1 MWGFKEI
8 EQECGD
14 LTGTHQI
21 LPWNSTSVKFK
32 FHFNARPG
40 LKLLLCFARKVG
52 TRPKSSIIL
61 MTWQPFFTLHSKT
74 RSRYHSSSLLH
85 TIYHSLWLV
94 HMYNVYHS
102 TSNIMTPGIL
112 TIIDDLIVKRPLE
125 AWIRKLCEV
134 YYFSISYRLDFV

>member
-1 MWGFKEI
+1 M
-8 EQECGD
+8 
-14 LTGTHQI
+14 
-21 LPWNSTSVKFK
+21 KFK

-74 RSRYHSSSLLH
+74 RSRYHGSSLLH

-112 TIIDDLIVKRPLE
+112 NYYWWPQLILSTEWFIYLVFISANNK
-125 AWIRKLCEV
+125 AHQIKLMKWNCKFCDE
-134 YYFSISYRLDFV
+134 IKLKTLCN

>member
-1 MWGFKEI
+1 MV
-8 EQECGD
+8 
-14 LTGTHQI
+14 TGTHQI

-74 RSRYHSSSLLH
+74 RSRYHGSSLLH

-112 TIIDDLIVKRPLE
+112 NYYWWPHSSAKNHCLSSANTPIECFIISHKACQI
-125 AWIRKLCEV
+125 KL
-134 YYFSISYRLDFV
+134 YLWAS